1 MHIADY
7 VELPRNIRTGIGEAI
22 AALGAEEVASYA
34 VDGSAP
40 TDGLAEGLRDKVEHL
55 LVVTNRGLLDV
66 RVSKAGRPGG
76 IELTASL
83 ILWRDTKL
91 GVGIRIEG
99 SGRVANQ
106 LTASI
111 RIDAPGGTVE
121 LARRAGDLAFDDF
134 VRALVAGAAGG

>member
-1 MHIADY
+1 MRIADY
-7 VELPRNIRTGIGEAI
+7 VELPRNIRTGVGEAI

-40 TDGLAEGLRDKVEHL
+40 TDGLTEGAREKVEHL

-66 RVSKAGRPGG
+66 RVSKAVRPGG

-83 ILWRDTKL
+83 ILWRDTRL

-99 SGRVANQ
+99 SARVANQ

-111 RIDAPGGTVE
+111 RIDAPAGTIE
-121 LARRAGDLAFDDF
+121 IARRSGDLAFDDF
-134 VRALVAGAAGG
+134 VRALVAGAAAG

>member
-7 VELPRNIRTGIGEAI
+7 VELPRNIRTGVGEAI

-111 RIDAPGGTVE
+111 RIDAPGGKVE